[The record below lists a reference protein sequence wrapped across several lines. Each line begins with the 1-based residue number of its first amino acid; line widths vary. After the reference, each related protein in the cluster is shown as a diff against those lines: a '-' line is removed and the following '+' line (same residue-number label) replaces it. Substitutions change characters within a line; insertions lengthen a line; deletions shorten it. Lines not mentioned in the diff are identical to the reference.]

1 MKNIRQLLKYLSPYK
16 SQIVLY
22 FFFVIMTVVFSLFS
36 FAMIAP
42 VLQVLFEDVDASQN
56 TSSTSLVGQVS
67 NWVNDYVLQHDK
79 MTALL
84 LAVIVVASATILKNV
99 FLYGSLRVLNP
110 LRNIV
115 IRKLR
120 DDLYAKTMSLPIGF
134 FSEERKGDLVSKM
147 TNDVNEVEVSI
158 VSVIETVFRE
168 PITIIFTFGL
178 MMYISVPMTL
188 FMFIFLPLAG
198 LLIGRVSKML
208 KKPSQAAQELLSNL
222 MTNLDETISGMRV
235 LKAFNAERY
244 QQLKFREIN
253 HSYFRTKNSIAARR
267 DAGSPMSETLGIIV
281 ACIIMVYGGYLIFN
295 GKGDMTGSFFI
306 AYIGLFYQLINPL
319 KNLSNA
325 LFNIRKGSAAL
336 ERIQDLL
343 NTPNTIQETQNPTI
357 ISEFKQ
363 QIEFKNVTFNYGDKK
378 VLDSINLTVK
388 KGQTIALVGASGA
401 GKSTIA
407 DLIPRFHDVTSGQIL
422 IDGHDV
428 KTLDL
433 FSYRRLIGMVSQ
445 DPILFN
451 DTIEA
456 NIKLGLGNK
465 SHDEIIEA
473 ARVANAHHFIMKK
486 EEQYLTNVGDRGLKL
501 SGGER
506 QRVTIA
512 RAVLKN
518 PPILILDEAT
528 SALDTESEKHVQDAI
543 FQLMK
548 NRTSIV
554 IAHRLS
560 TIKNADE
567 IIVLHQ
573 GRIVERGTH
582 SSLLEIENG
591 YYHNL
596 VTLQQLA

>member
-1 MKNIRQLLKYLSPYK
+1 MKNIGQLLKYLSPYK
-16 SQIVLY
+16 SKIIIY
-22 FFFVIMTVVFSLFS
+22 FICVMLTVVFSLFS

-42 VLQVLFEDVDASQN
+42 VLQVLFEDVDPNASTN
-56 TSSTSLVGQVS
+56 TQSLVGQVS
-67 NWVNDYVLQHDK
+67 HFVNDFVLQFDK
-79 MTALL
+79 MTALM
-84 LAVIVVASATILKNV
+84 LAVIVVASATILKNL
-99 FLYGSLRVLNP
+99 FLYLSLRILNP
-110 LRNIV
+110 LRNTV
-115 IRKLR
+115 IRELR
-120 DDLYAKTMSLPIGF
+120 DDLYSKTMSLPIGF

-168 PITIIFTFGL
+168 PITIVFTFGL
-178 MMYISVPMTL
+178 MLYISVPMTL
-188 FMFIFLPLAG
+188 FMFIFLPIAG
-198 LLIGRVSKML
+198 LIIGRVSKML
-208 KKPSQAAQELLSNL
+208 KKPSHEAQELLSKL
-222 MTNLDETISGMRV
+222 MTNLDETILGMRV

-253 HSYFRTKNSIAARR
+253 NDYFRTKNKISTRR

-281 ACIIMVYGGYLIFN
+281 ACIIMLYGGYLIFN
-295 GKGDMTGSFFI
+295 GKGDLTGSFFI

-343 NTPNTIQETQNPTI
+343 NTENTIQESAQAI
-357 ISEFKQ
+357 KISDFKDK
-363 QIEFKNVTFNYGDKK
+363 IEFRHVDFNYGEKS
-378 VLDSINLTVK
+378 VLKDINLTIS
-388 KGQTIALVGASGA
+388 KGQTVALVGASGA
-401 GKSTIA
+401 GKSTMA
-407 DLIPRFHDVTSGQIL
+407 DLIPRFHDVSSGEIL
-422 IDGHDV
+422 IDGINV
-428 KTLDL
+428 KDL
-433 FSYRRLIGMVSQ
+433 NLFAFRQLIGMVNQ

-456 NIKLGLGNK
+456 NIKLGLGGK
-465 SHDEIIEA
+465 SYEEIVQA
-473 ARVANAHHFIMKK
+473 AQIANAHQFITLK
-486 EEQYLTNVGDRGLKL
+486 EEGYQTNVGDRGMKL

-543 FQLMK
+543 YHLMQ

-560 TIKNADE
+560 TIKNADM
-567 IIVLHQ
+567 IVVLDK
-573 GRIVERGTH
+573 GKIVEQGTH
-582 SSLLEIENG
+582 AELMEKSEG
-591 YYHNL
+591 HYKNL
-596 VTLQQLA
+596 VSLQQLN

>member
-343 NTPNTIQETQNPTI
+343 NTPNTIQETRNPTI

-363 QIEFKNVTFNYGDKK
+363 QIEFKSVTFNYGDKK
-378 VLDSINLTVK
+378 VLDNIHLTIK

-473 ARVANAHHFIMKK
+473 ARVANAHQFIMKK